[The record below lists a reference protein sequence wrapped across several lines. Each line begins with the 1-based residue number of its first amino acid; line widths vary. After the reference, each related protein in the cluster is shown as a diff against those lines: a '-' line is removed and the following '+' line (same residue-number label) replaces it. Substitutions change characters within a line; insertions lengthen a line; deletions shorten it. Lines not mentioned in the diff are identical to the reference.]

1 MSGISIRIRREPGC
15 GDLPLPSY
23 QTSGASGMDLCA
35 AVEGEIAILPG
46 ERKLISAGIRISVP
60 EGYEAQVRPRSG
72 LAFKH
77 GIGVLNAPGTVDSDY
92 RGVVSVILFN
102 SGKEPFVI
110 RRGDRIAQMVI
121 TEFVKAEW
129 IESSELDDTERKS
142 GGFGSTG
149 LGSNGNK

>member
-1 MSGISIRIRREPGC
+1 MSGISIRIKREPGC
-15 GDLPLPSY
+15 GDLPLPAY
-23 QTSGASGMDLCA
+23 QTAGASGMDLCA
-35 AVEGEIAILPG
+35 AVEGDITLAPG
-46 ERKLISAGIRISVP
+46 EWKLVSAGIRVSVP
-60 EGYEAQVRPRSG
+60 VGHEAQVRPRSG

-102 SGKEPFVI
+102 FGREPFMI

-121 TEFVKAEW
+121 QKIVRAEW
-129 IESSELDDTERKS
+129 IESGELDDTERKS

-149 LGSNGNK
+149 LGASGR

>member
-1 MSGISIRIRREPGC
+1 
-15 GDLPLPSY
+15 
-23 QTSGASGMDLCA
+23 MDLYA
-35 AVEGEIAILPG
+35 AVEREVTLQAG
-46 ERKLISAGIRISVP
+46 ERNLISTGIRISVP

-102 SGKEPFVI
+102 YGKEPFTI

-121 TEFVKAEW
+121 TKFVKAEW
-129 IESSELDDTERKS
+129 IESDDLDETERKS

-149 LGSNGNK
+149 VGAGRR

>member
-1 MSGISIRIRREPGC
+1 MMKGIRIRIKREPGC

-23 QTSGASGMDLCA
+23 QTGGASGMDLCA
-35 AVEGEIAILPG
+35 AVEGDLPLMPG
-46 ERKLISAGIRISVP
+46 EWKLISTGIRISVP
-60 EGYEAQVRPRSG
+60 TGCEAQVRPRSG

-102 SGKEPFVI
+102 FGKEPFVI

-121 TEFVKAEW
+121 QKVVKAEW
-129 IESSELDDTERKS
+129 IESDELDETDRKS

-149 LGSNGNK
+149 VGAPGD

>member
-1 MSGISIRIRREPGC
+1 MSGISIRIKREPGC

-35 AVEGEIAILPG
+35 AVEGDVALPPG
-46 ERKLISAGIRISVP
+46 ERKLISTGIRISVP
-60 EGYEAQVRPRSG
+60 EGFEAQVRPRSG

-102 SGKEPFVI
+102 SGKEPFTI
-110 RRGDRIAQMVI
+110 KRGDRIAQMVI
-121 TEFVKAEW
+121 QKVVKAEW
-129 IESSELDDTERKS
+129 IESDDLDETERKS

-149 LGSNGNK
+149 VGTAGI